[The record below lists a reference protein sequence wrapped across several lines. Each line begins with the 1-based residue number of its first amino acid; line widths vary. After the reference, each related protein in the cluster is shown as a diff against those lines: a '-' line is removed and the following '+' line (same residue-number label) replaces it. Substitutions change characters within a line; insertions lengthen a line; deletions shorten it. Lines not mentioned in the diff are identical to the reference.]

1 MLQDYE
7 LKFGLWDKHAKNTWH
22 GGVATIQYR
31 PGAEVWGVV
40 WTLSNDNLTSLDK
53 WGTCRCRS
61 VPEGNGWRFN
71 QTCDRCLCV
80 CVLSQEGV
88 SLGKYSPL
96 EVTVET
102 DQGMIQCRTYQINNF
117 YACPPSPQYK
127 RVNTQTPKPRQ
138 NDGLSRSVSVTRIYM
153 LTGMCFLFCT
163 YIRSCVW
170 VPSRTDYPQSTWR
183 SWRPFKPTT
192 TAGPRSWIRSKP
204 FHSRDRK
211 LIPKFCHLSKKK
223 KKTKLTTRLT
233 SKQLL
238 KYLPDIIILII

>member
-1 MLQDYE
+1 MSTAHWPVTWQGQRESPFSGIKKGILFKKAVPLHLSKPFVPRTQPSSVQPRFVCVCVCVLQDYE

-53 WGTCRCRS
+53 WGTRHCRP
-61 VPEGNGWRFN
+61 VPEGNGWRFS
-71 QTCDRCLCV
+71 QTRDRCLCV

-127 RVNTQTPKPRQ
+127 RVSTQTPKPRQ
-138 NDGLSRSVSVTRIYM
+138 TKRQTEQASV
-153 LTGMCFLFCT
+153 CF
-163 YIRSCVW
+163 
-170 VPSRTDYPQSTWR
+170 
-183 SWRPFKPTT
+183 
-192 TAGPRSWIRSKP
+192 
-204 FHSRDRK
+204 
-211 LIPKFCHLSKKK
+211 
-223 KKTKLTTRLT
+223 
-233 SKQLL
+233 
-238 KYLPDIIILII
+238 